1 VREGSRTG
9 FRPVPCG
16 KPHLRGRAFPTALD
30 PSAPP
35 GDGSMLPP
43 SAGCHHRGR
52 DAEVFLELS
61 GRTVFDDEGDRQLLF
76 ATFEAEDSAYAWLND
91 VICVGEGRIDPGTFE
106 SRIDISVCEPDRR
119 LRGMTS
125 GSR

>member
-1 VREGSRTG
+1 
-9 FRPVPCG
+9 
-16 KPHLRGRAFPTALD
+16 
-30 PSAPP
+30 
-35 GDGSMLPP
+35 
-43 SAGCHHRGR
+43 
-52 DAEVFLELS
+52 VFLELS